1 MNWLA
6 FTIFTVGTGLMAFL
20 VWLHVKTVT
29 KLQEMI
35 AAKSYR
41 EFQYFQGLYKEE
53 LRQTKAVRKKELK
66 DGDAPFEEVDVED
79 EVDPETQKAMDLA
92 NFDQDWTSEE
102 IDKEKLKEMVTKK

>member
-41 EFQYFQGLYKEE
+41 EFQYFQGLYKLE
-53 LRQTKAVRKKELK
+53 LRQTEAIGKKALK
-66 DGDAPFEEVDVED
+66 DEDASFEEVDVED
-79 EVDPETQKAMDLA
+79 KVDPETKKAMDLA
-92 NFDQDWTSEE
+92 NFDQDWNPEE
-102 IDKEKLKEMVTKK
+102 IDQEKLKEMVTK